1 MSRCVARRP
10 RQSRRAKPLLC
21 RASLLLQKRSTRT
34 YIFQDCVSC
43 RHPHR
48 SHKRNRMPSDAC
60 TIRTRK
66 FRTNRLLKRKQMVRG
81 HFFVHEAAS
90 FPEFQ
95 SLSRF
100 AVRLIGRSF
109 FPKFDLF
116 CDIDVSASTLST
128 PERPTCPRPKWP
140 RRLPRCTRS
149 NRPASW

>member
-1 MSRCVARRP
+1 MPSVAAA
-10 RQSRRAKPLLC
+10 AKAVNAL
-21 RASLLLQKRSTRT
+21 T
-34 YIFQDCVSC
+34 IFQDCVSC

-66 FRTNRLLKRKQMVRG
+66 FRTNRLLKRKQMVRA

-95 SLSRF
+95 SVSRF

-116 CDIDVSASTLST
+116 FDIDVSASTLST